1 MAGEEELYHFQVNL
15 GGMLDILSNHLYT
28 SADVFLRELLQ
39 NGVDAITLRRQRD
52 PGWRGGCIHIRVYP
66 GEKMVFTDNGA
77 GLTRE
82 EINRFLSVIGQ
93 SSKHDLLSG
102 EMSGDYIGRFGIGL
116 LSCFMVSDSIVIHT
130 RSTESPCA
138 YEWTG
143 RPDGTYTLR
152 ELEGTAEEGQEP
164 GAQGISGKV
173 SGAEKDGIVSG
184 KVPGAEKDGI
194 VSEKL
199 PGAESTAEKSGVIS
213 WTVWG
218 EGTAGESAGEVL
230 AGTSVLLECK
240 PGCEEYFQPD
250 TLMRLVQYYGLMLP
264 VSVYL
269 NDREEPLN
277 QVPEN
282 FSYLSRSRLLEFGAW
297 MFEESFLEAIPI
309 QTPHLS
315 GAAYVLP
322 YETDSMVKNGHRI
335 YLKNMLLTDQGVPL
349 LPEWAFFL
357 RCFLNTTGL
366 RPTASRESFYED
378 SELQLARDEF
388 SGAVKEHFKRLA
400 QDRPEILQSI
410 VSVHYH
416 AIKAMAVWDDEIFR
430 LFIDYLPFVTSEGD
444 MTGSA
449 LKRVDEA
456 LYVSELSR
464 FQQLKSVFN
473 AQNRLLICTGYTYD
487 DELIPKL
494 AEMFG
499 LSIMPMHEEDMEDVL
514 REIPWQEGQK
524 ARRLTNAF
532 NRSLEEF
539 DCRAEIRSFQPQHL
553 PALYFMSD
561 DVRFIRKVLNVRENT
576 AGVFSEAL
584 SSLLS
589 GTEDKA
595 MATLYLN
602 YYNPLIQRLLHDGRT
617 EVLESVAKI
626 LYVQALASGG
636 HSLHH
641 RELKALGDELLYLV
655 ELNGE

>member
-1 MAGEEELYHFQVNL
+1 MAEEELYHFQVNL

-39 NGVDAITLRRQRD
+39 NGVDAITLRRQKC
-52 PGWRGGCIHIRVYP
+52 PGWKGGCIHIRLVP
-66 GEKMVFTDNGA
+66 GKKMVFTDNGA

-152 ELEGTAEEGQEP
+152 ELEGMPQEGEKAETDL
-164 GAQGISGKV
+164 SGT
-173 SGAEKDGIVSG
+173 EKGGSAAG
-184 KVPGAEKDGI
+184 KVPVE
-194 VSEKL
+194 ER
-199 PGAESTAEKSGVIS
+199 TARGSGVIS
-213 WTVWG
+213 WTISG
-218 EGTAGESAGEVL
+218 EELTGESTGEVL
-230 AGTSVLLECK
+230 AGTSVFLECK
-240 PGCEEYFQPD
+240 PGCEEYFQAE
-250 TLMRLVQYYGLMLP
+250 TVVRLVQYYGLMLP

-277 QVPEN
+277 QVPED
-282 FSYLSRSRLLEFGAW
+282 FTFLGRSRLLEFGAW

-309 QTPHLS
+309 NTPHLS

-322 YETDSMVKNGHRI
+322 YETDSVVKSGHRI
-335 YLKNMLLTDQGVPL
+335 YLKHMLLTDQGTPL

-378 SELQLARDEF
+378 SELALAREEF
-388 SGAVKEHFKRLA
+388 SAAVKDHFKLLA
-400 QDRPEILQSI
+400 QEKPGILQEI

-416 AIKAMAVWDDEIFR
+416 AIKSMSVWDDEIFR

-444 MTGSA
+444 MTGAA

-473 AQNRLLICTGYTYD
+473 AQGRLLVCTGYTYD

-499 LSIMPMHEEDMEDVL
+499 LSLMPMHEEDMEDVL
-514 REIPWQEGQK
+514 QEIPCKERQE
-524 ARRLTNAF
+524 ARRLIDAF

-539 DCRAEIRSFQPQHL
+539 DCRAEIRSFHPQDL

-561 DVRFIRKVLNVRENT
+561 DVRFMRKVQDVRENT
-576 AGVFSEAL
+576 TGIFSQAL
-584 SSLLS
+584 ASLLS
-589 GTEDKA
+589 GTEEKA
-595 MATLYLN
+595 LATLFLN
-602 YYNPLIQRLLHDGRT
+602 YYNPLIQRLRHIRREET
-617 EVLESVAKI
+617 LESVARI

-641 RELKALGDELLYLV
+641 RELKILGEELLYLV
-655 ELNGE
+655 ETKEA